1 MIYKE
6 INFNF
11 SGGGMP
17 SCPSYESTMNE
28 ATGANQFT
36 ASTFSDKDVR
46 RKFIQ
51 KVYVILA
58 IQLTVTTAIVCIF
71 TFVEIRGPIMSL
83 SRYTVFAQLNI
94 AFLLYSA
101 VFLVTYIILSCC
113 VECRRRSPGN
123 YLCLAVFTLALSY
136 LAGTIA
142 AFHSTLSVM
151 IAFLMT
157 IILCVAITLF
167 AMQTRW
173 DFTMCSGLILVLSL
187 TLLLTGIACLIV
199 NFTLGRNN
207 VLSAVYSG
215 VALLLFS
222 ILLVVDTQMVL
233 GGKGHELSE
242 EEYIFGALQLYV
254 DVVIILIS
262 IMGISGAA
270 R

>member
-1 MIYKE
+1 MANAPYPTD
-6 INFNF
+6 
-11 SGGGMP
+11 GGGMP
-17 SCPSYESTMNE
+17 SCPTYESTMNE
-28 ATGANQFT
+28 ATGVNQFT

-46 RKFIQ
+46 RKFIR
-51 KVYVILA
+51 KVYFILA

-71 TFVEIRGPIMSL
+71 TFVPEV
-83 SRYTVFAQLNI
+83 RYAIQRNPWAYYVA
-94 AFLLYSA
+94 YA
-101 VFLVTYIILSCC
+101 VFLITYIILSCC

-136 LAGTIA
+136 LAGTMA

-173 DFTMCSGLILVLSL
+173 DFTMCSGLILALSL
-187 TLLLTGIACLIV
+187 TLLLTGMACLIV

-242 EEYIFGALQLYV
+242 EEYIFGALQIYV